1 MSAMVSNLFTGE
13 SCMRWTL
20 FIWLRAERLKNVLD
34 WDERYDR
41 LIDQIEPIRFTF
53 KDDNQKEHIGVS
65 AQKVL
70 SLLDDLEITDSG
82 IVEGSEDTFYSV
94 AYNELTTLLIRKVK
108 KQQSEIKSL
117 QERLERLE
125 KIVEGLI

>member
-1 MSAMVSNLFTGE
+1 M
-13 SCMRWTL
+13 
-20 FIWLRAERLKNVLD
+20 
-34 WDERYDR
+34 
-41 LIDQIEPIRFTF
+41 
-53 KDDNQKEHIGVS
+53 
-65 AQKVL
+65 L